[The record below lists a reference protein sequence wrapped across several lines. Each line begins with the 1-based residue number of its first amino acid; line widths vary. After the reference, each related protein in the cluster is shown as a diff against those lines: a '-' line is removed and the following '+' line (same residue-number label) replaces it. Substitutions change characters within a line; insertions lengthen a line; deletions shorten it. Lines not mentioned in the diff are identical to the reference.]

1 MPDQIVPGVWWLRG
15 TRGSNVYLVEAQDG
29 QLLLVDSGFA
39 TSAAGIV
46 ADLAAV
52 ARGRPVSQI
61 LLTHAHVDHAGAA
74 MQLRE
79 QLGAQVVAGAG
90 DCTSDGRD
98 GWVLHE
104 ATGRSHRARRVIQK
118 LLGPVAPPPLVIVD
132 RPLAG
137 QVTVAP
143 GILAVPTPG
152 HTPGSY
158 CYVDEERGV
167 AFVGDLV
174 ISHSDALTRPMAVA
188 NADDTLYLASLH
200 SFAERAPQVGCAG
213 HGRPVTEGFGAQLR
227 QLATMPR
234 RSLLSPFGMLQRAR
248 RLRKFASEIARQRR

>member
-1 MPDQIVPGVWWLRG
+1 MADQIVPGVWWLRG

-29 QLLLVDSGFA
+29 QLLLVDTGFA
-39 TSAAGIV
+39 ASAPGVI
-46 ADLAAV
+46 ADLATV

-79 QLGAQVVAGAG
+79 QLGAQVVAGAK
-90 DCTSDGRD
+90 DCTSHGRG

-118 LLGPVAPPPLVIVD
+118 LLGPVASVPVVIVD
-132 RPLAG
+132 RPLDGEVA
-137 QVTVAP
+137 VAP

-158 CYVDEERGV
+158 CYVDEQRGV

-174 ISHSDALTRPMAVA
+174 ISHRDALTRPMAVA
-188 NADDTLYLASLH
+188 NVNDTHYLASLR
-200 SFAERAPQVGCAG
+200 SFADRAPQMGCAG
-213 HGRPVTEGFGAQLR
+213 HGRPVTESFAAQLR
-227 QLATMPR
+227 HLATMPR
-234 RSLLSPFGMLQRAR
+234 RSMLSPFGVLQRAR
-248 RLRKFASEIARQRR
+248 RLRSFASEIARQRR